1 MKNLEIHGGIS
12 LAKLTKPRVQT
23 NFKMP
28 VKILHFL
35 PNRLS
40 FMIVIGQGVNHLHDL
55 LTSVSRLLYL

>member
-1 MKNLEIHGGIS
+1 MKNLEIHGEIS
-12 LAKLTKPRVQT
+12 LVKLTKPGLQT

-28 VKILHFL
+28 VKILHFF

-55 LTSVSRLLYL
+55 LTPVSRPLRL